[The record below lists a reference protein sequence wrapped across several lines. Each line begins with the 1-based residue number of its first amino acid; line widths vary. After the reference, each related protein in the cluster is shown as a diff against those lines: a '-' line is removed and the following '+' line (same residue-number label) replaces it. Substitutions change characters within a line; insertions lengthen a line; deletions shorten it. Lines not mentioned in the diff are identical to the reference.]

1 MQTLTA
7 PPSQHLALPGS
18 LAAPTLSSACL
29 RPSVLQGCLLSL
41 LEPPLIHLADN
52 VLCSC
57 ELGEWSTGIRG
68 QALISPS
75 LSFLTFKM
83 GILVLLPDLVG
94 R

>member
-1 MQTLTA
+1 MRGRANLVQVGMGLLV
-7 PPSQHLALPGS
+7 PSAVFCRLEDLP
-18 LAAPTLSSACL
+18 
-29 RPSVLQGCLLSL
+29 RLLWGL
-41 LEPPLIHLADN
+41 KLLIHLADN

-68 QALISPS
+68 QALISPN

>member
-41 LEPPLIHLADN
+41 LEPPPI
-52 VLCSC
+52 
-57 ELGEWSTGIRG
+57 
-68 QALISPS
+68 
-75 LSFLTFKM
+75 LTMFWA
-83 GILVLLPDLVG
+83 ILYGHNGKPHHPAG
-94 R
+94 RQSDHRQPQEQR